1 MILVTGAA
9 GFIGANL
16 VHALSARQPFSV
28 FGVDNM
34 SRPEKFHNIVDAEIA
49 DYLDKEDFIARLR
62 AGQFD
67 RKFTAVLHQGACSN
81 TMETDGR
88 YMMAN
93 NYEYTIELFEFCQR
107 QNIPFIYASSAAV
120 YGGGILF
127 REERQHERPLNVY
140 GYSKFLFDQYVRRH
154 WLGRSRGKDTGPQ
167 VVGLRYFNVYG
178 PLEGHKGSMAS
189 VPFHQFHQFQKE
201 GKVKLF
207 GANEGYEAGTQMRDF
222 IFIED
227 VVKVN
232 LFFLDHPEQ
241 RGIFNLGTGRA
252 QPFNDLAVATVN
264 ALANQGGAPMPLG
277 EIVDKG
283 LLEYL
288 PFPDKLKGKYQS
300 FTQADISALREAGYA
315 EPFTDVAG
323 GVAKYME
330 WLKGQ
335 PVR

>member
-49 DYLDKEDFIARLR
+49 DYLDKEDFIARLK

-67 RKFTAVLHQGACSN
+67 GKFSAVLHQGACSN

-88 YMMAN
+88 YMMKN
-93 NYEYTIELFEFCQR
+93 NYEYTVELFEFCQR
-107 QNIPFIYASSAAV
+107 EGIPFIYASSAAV
-120 YGGGILF
+120 YGGGTVF
-127 REERQHERPLNVY
+127 REERPLEKPLNVY
-140 GYSKFLFDQYVRRH
+140 GYSKFLFDQYLRRY
-154 WLGRSRGKDTGPQ
+154 WQARGKDAGSQ
-167 VVGLRYFNVYG
+167 MVGLRYFNVYG
-178 PLEGHKGSMAS
+178 PLEQHKGTMAS
-189 VPFHQFHQFQKE
+189 VPFHQYHQFLKE

-222 IFIED
+222 IYIED

-232 LFFLDHPEQ
+232 LFFLDNPDK

-252 QPFNDLAVATVN
+252 QPFNDLAIATVN
-264 ALANQGGAPMPLG
+264 ALANEGKPTMTLD
-277 EIVDKG
+277 EILAKG

-300 FTQADISALREAGYA
+300 FTQADISALREVGYR
-315 EPFTDVAG
+315 EEFTDVAT
-323 GVAKYME
+323 GVAKYMDF
-330 WLKGQ
+330 LRSQ
-335 PVR
+335 PAR

>member
-16 VHALSARQPFSV
+16 VHALSQRKPFSV
-28 FGVDNM
+28 FAVDNM
-34 SRPEKFHNIVDAEIA
+34 ARPEKFHNIVDAEVA
-49 DYLDKEDFIARLR
+49 DFADKEDFLVRLK
-62 AGQFD
+62 AGEFD
-67 RKFTAVLHQGACSN
+67 GKFSAVLHQGACSN

-88 YMMAN
+88 YMMKN
-93 NYEYTIELFEFCQR
+93 NYEYTIALFEHCR
-107 QNIPFIYASSAAV
+107 RERIPFIYASSAAV
-120 YGGGILF
+120 YGGGSVF
-127 REERQHERPLNVY
+127 KEERRHERPLNVY
-140 GYSKFLFDQYVRRH
+140 GYSKFLFDQYMRRH
-154 WLGRSRGKDTGPQ
+154 WLHHGIREGSQ

-178 PLEGHKGSMAS
+178 PLEGHKGTMAS

-222 IFIED
+222 IYVED

-232 LFFLDHPEQ
+232 LFFLDHPDK

-264 ALANQGGAPMPLG
+264 ALANEGKAPLTL
-277 EIVDKG
+277 EQIVGQG

-300 FTQADISALREAGYA
+300 FTQADIGALRAAGYT
-315 EPFTDVAG
+315 EPFTDVAS
-323 GVAKYME
+323 GVAKYMQY
-330 WLKGQ
+330 LKSAG
-335 PVR
+335 

>member
-16 VHALSARQPFSV
+16 VHALSRRKPFSV
-28 FGVDNM
+28 FAVDNM
-34 SRPEKFHNIVDAEIA
+34 SRPEKFHNIVDAEVA
-49 DYLDKEDFIARLR
+49 DFADKEDFLVRLK
-62 AGQFD
+62 AGEFD
-67 RKFTAVLHQGACSN
+67 GKFSAVLHQGACSN

-88 YMMAN
+88 YMMRN
-93 NYEYTIELFEFCQR
+93 NYDYTVALFAFCQR
-107 QNIPFIYASSAAV
+107 ERIPFIYASSAAV
-120 YGGGILF
+120 YGGGSVF
-127 REERQHERPLNVY
+127 KEERQYERPLNVY
-140 GYSKFLFDQYVRRH
+140 GYSKFLFDQYLRRH
-154 WLGRSRGKDTGPQ
+154 WQQHGMQHGSQ

-178 PLEGHKGSMAS
+178 PLEGHKGTMAS

-222 IFIED
+222 VYVED

-264 ALANQGGAPMPLG
+264 ALANEGKAPLSLAQVV
-277 EIVDKG
+277 EQG
-283 LLEYL
+283 LLDYL

-300 FTQADISALREAGYA
+300 FTQADIGVLRAAGYT
-315 EPFTDVAG
+315 EPFTDVAS
-323 GVAKYME
+323 GVARYMAY
-330 WLKGQ
+330 LKAAG
-335 PVR
+335 